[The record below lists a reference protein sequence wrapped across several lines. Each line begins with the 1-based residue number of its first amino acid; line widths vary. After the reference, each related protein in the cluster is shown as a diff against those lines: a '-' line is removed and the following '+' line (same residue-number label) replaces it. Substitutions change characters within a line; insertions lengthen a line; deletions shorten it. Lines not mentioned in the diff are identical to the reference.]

1 MEENKVRLQGLTFF
15 CTEHQV
21 LTKGTLVFDTFHW
34 LLFLTQSPE
43 LPQTLDLFHTRGENQ
58 GNSNTLMN

>member
-43 LPQTLDLFHTRGENQ
+43 LPQTLDLFHTRGEN
-58 GNSNTLMN
+58 